1 MQQVV
6 SGSKLRYKKQIIIVE
21 LLLQIYLGGKFE
33 NINELIHNELD
44 GKRNRVKEDLDNL
57 ENIKI
62 ILIMKLMNYINNL
75 LLKIK

>member
-44 GKRNRVKEDLDNL
+44 RKRR
-57 ENIKI
+57 KI
-62 ILIMKLMNYINNL
+62 
-75 LLKIK
+75 